1 MLEIFKTY
9 EGKSELVTIEDFEK
23 GCWVNLVNPSEDELR
38 KVQDKLG
45 IHPSFLRDPLDEEE
59 KPRLDIEEDQ
69 TLIIVDIP
77 YVYEEGN
84 DVRFATIPMGLV
96 VLEDYIVPVSIEKN
110 AIIES
115 FRSNKIRGLYTYKKT
130 RFTFQMLFVIA
141 KDFLRYLRYIDKKT
155 DDVEKQ
161 LHKSMKNKELFKL
174 LDLAKSLVYF
184 TTSLKSNETVLEKL
198 LRGRYL
204 KMYEEDQDLL
214 EDVIIENKQA
224 LEMANIHSS
233 ILSGMMDAFASV
245 ISNNL
250 NIVMK
255 FLTSVTIV
263 MAIPTMVSSLF
274 GMNVALPMQ
283 NNPLAFL
290 YIVLISLGVS
300 LALSITC
307 TRSRCFNGTGDG
319 SVSCDMTSR
328 SRHGDGN
335 CV

>member
-1 MLEIFKTY
+1 
-9 EGKSELVTIEDFEK
+9 
-23 GCWVNLVNPSEDELR
+23 
-38 KVQDKLG
+38 
-45 IHPSFLRDPLDEEE
+45 
-59 KPRLDIEEDQ
+59 
-69 TLIIVDIP
+69 
-77 YVYEEGN
+77 
-84 DVRFATIPMGLV
+84 
-96 VLEDYIVPVSIEKN
+96 
-110 AIIES
+110 
-115 FRSNKIRGLYTYKKT
+115 
-130 RFTFQMLFVIA
+130 VIA

-290 YIVLISLGVS
+290 YLVLISLGVS
-300 LALSITC
+300 AGAVYYLYKKQM
-307 TRSRCFNGTGDG
+307 F
-319 SVSCDMTSR
+319 
-328 SRHGDGN
+328 
-335 CV
+335 

>member
-9 EGKSELVTIEDFEK
+9 EGKSELVAIEDFEK
-23 GCWVNLVNPSEDELR
+23 GCWVNLVNPSGDELR
-38 KVQDKLG
+38 TVENRLG

-84 DVRFATIPMGLV
+84 DIRFATIPMGLV
-96 VLEDYIVPVSIEKN
+96 VLEDYIVTVSIEKN

-290 YIVLISLGVS
+290 YLVLISLGVS
-300 LALSITC
+300 AGAVYYLYKKQM
-307 TRSRCFNGTGDG
+307 F
-319 SVSCDMTSR
+319 
-328 SRHGDGN
+328 
-335 CV
+335 